1 MAIVFIR
8 IDDRII
14 HGQIVTRWAMEN
26 PCDGILAVNDEA
38 ANSAVLKSALKSA
51 STTKTLIYTLEQFQA
66 KIKQACESEK
76 KYFLIT
82 KDPKTL
88 LALLKH
94 PDMNPVNKSVNV
106 GPQSAKAGTININM
120 NADILPAE
128 ADAFDQISQL
138 GYDIEFRLVPDSKGV
153 NWDKVKD
160 VVLARAQLKGGN

>member
-14 HGQIVTRWAMEN
+14 HGQVVTRWAMEN

-38 ANSAVLKSALKSA
+38 ANNPILKAALKSA
-51 STTKTLIYTLEQFQA
+51 STTKTLIYTREQFIR
-66 KIKQACESEK
+66 KIKQAVESEK

-88 LALLKH
+88 LELLSNMEMK
-94 PDMNPVNKSVNV
+94 PVKRKVNV
-106 GPQSAKAGTININM
+106 GPQSAKEGTININK

-128 ADAFDQISQL
+128 ALDFEAISQL

-153 NWDKVKD
+153 NWNKVKD
-160 VVLARAQLKGGN
+160 TVLALAKTRGEK